1 MKKIIS
7 SLLLASVLTGV
18 IGGCAAQPQNTNVTV
33 KGEPV
38 QVNIQ
43 ELSSSASADFRA
55 QYLNTSFELLKKQI
69 GSNENVMISPASIMI
84 ALSMAEAGANGNTKT
99 QMAALWG
106 GENDPDGQLSYAA
119 DIYKRLNN
127 STGVTMHAADSAW
140 LNEQIMKGHTNSEYI
155 DFVKKYYNSEV
166 NSLAFDDNAVNKMN
180 KWVSDNTNNMIDRII
195 ESLEPSSAMVLM
207 NAIAFE
213 GKWAE
218 AYEDHQVQEGV
229 FNGAN
234 GQEQKTNLLF
244 ETSSSYLEN
253 DIAEG
258 FIKYYEGGQY
268 AYVVMLPKDKTQ
280 SADDM
285 LKNFTGD
292 MFDEFVKSETHQYD
306 VYTKLP
312 EFKYDYETALVDT
325 LKELGMTDAFASN
338 ADFTGIATFDDDT
351 YLYINKV
358 IHKTHIEL
366 DRNGTKA
373 AAVTAVM
380 IDAAGAIL
388 DEKESKEVF
397 CDRPFAYAIVDMTD
411 NTPVFIGT
419 VNNI

>member
-218 AYEDHQVQEGV
+218 AYEDHQVSEGV
-229 FNGAN
+229 FKSASGE
-234 GQEQKTNLLF
+234 EQKVNMLNEMSF
-244 ETSSSYLEN
+244 SYLEN
-253 DIAEG
+253 DLATG
-258 FIKYYEGGQY
+258 FVKYYEGGQY
-268 AYVVMLPKDKTQ
+268 AYVVMLPKDENQ

-285 LKNFTGD
+285 LKDFTGD
-292 MFDEFVKSETHQYD
+292 KFDEFVNSETHEYD
-306 VYTKLP
+306 VRTKLP
-312 EFKYDYETALVDT
+312 EFNYDYETSLVDT
-325 LKELGMTDAFASN
+325 LKELGVTNAFDSR

-380 IDAAGAIL
+380 IDAAGAVMN
-388 DEKESKEVF
+388 DKETKEVY

>member
-18 IGGCAAQPQNTNVTV
+18 IGGCTAQPQNTNVTV

-43 ELSSSASADFRA
+43 ELNNSASADFRA

-69 GSNENVMISPASIMI
+69 GSNQNVMISPASIMI
-84 ALSMAEAGANGNTKT
+84 ALSMAEAGAKGDTKT

-119 DIYKRLNN
+119 DIYKRLNSSN
-127 STGVTMHAADSAW
+127 GVTMHAADSMW
-140 LNEQIMKGHTNSEYI
+140 LNEKIMNGHTNSEYV

-218 AYEDHQVQEGV
+218 AYEDHQVSEGV
-229 FNGAN
+229 FKSASGE
-234 GQEQKTNLLF
+234 EQKVNMLNEMSF
-244 ETSSSYLEN
+244 SYLEN
-253 DIAEG
+253 DLATG
-258 FIKYYEGGQY
+258 FVKYYEGGQY
-268 AYVVMLPKDKTQ
+268 AYVVMLPKDENQ

-285 LKNFTGD
+285 LKDFTGD
-292 MFDEFVKSETHQYD
+292 KFDEFVNSETHEYD
-306 VYTKLP
+306 VRTKLP
-312 EFKYDYETALVDT
+312 EFNYDYETSLVDT

-380 IDAAGAIL
+380 IDAAGAVMN
-388 DEKESKEVF
+388 DKETKEVY

>member
-18 IGGCAAQPQNTNVTV
+18 IGGCTAQPQNTNVTV

-43 ELSSSASADFRA
+43 ELSNSASADFRA
-55 QYLNTSFELLKKQI
+55 QYLNTSFDLLKKQI

-84 ALSMAEAGANGNTKT
+84 ALSMAEAGAKGDTKT

-106 GENDPDGQLSYAA
+106 GENDPNGQLSYAA
-119 DIYKRLNN
+119 DIYKRLNS

-218 AYEDHQVQEGV
+218 AYEDHQVSEGV
-229 FNGAN
+229 FKSASGE
-234 GQEQKTNLLF
+234 EQKVNMLNEMSF
-244 ETSSSYLEN
+244 SYLEN
-253 DIAEG
+253 DLATG
-258 FIKYYEGGQY
+258 FVKYYEGGQY
-268 AYVVMLPKDKTQ
+268 AYVVMLPKDENQ

-285 LKNFTGD
+285 LKDFTGD
-292 MFDEFVKSETHQYD
+292 KFDEFVNSETHEYD
-306 VYTKLP
+306 VRTKLP
-312 EFKYDYETALVDT
+312 EFNYDYETSLVDT
-325 LKELGMTDAFASN
+325 LKELGVTNAFDSR

-380 IDAAGAIL
+380 IDAAGAVMN
-388 DEKESKEVF
+388 DKETKEVY

>member
-18 IGGCAAQPQNTNVTV
+18 IGGCTAQPQNTNVTV

-43 ELSSSASADFRA
+43 ELSNSASADFRA

-69 GSNENVMISPASIMI
+69 GSNQNVMISPASIML

-127 STGVTMHAADSAW
+127 SNGVTMHAADSMW
-140 LNEQIMKGHTNSEYI
+140 LNEKIMNGHTNSEYV

-218 AYEDHQVQEGV
+218 AYEDHQVSEGV
-229 FNGAN
+229 FKSASGE
-234 GQEQKTNLLF
+234 EQKVNMLNEMSF
-244 ETSSSYLEN
+244 SYLEN
-253 DIAEG
+253 DLATG
-258 FIKYYEGGQY
+258 FVKYYEGGQY
-268 AYVVMLPKDKTQ
+268 AYVVMLPKDENQ

-285 LKNFTGD
+285 LKDFTGD
-292 MFDEFVKSETHQYD
+292 KFDEFVNSETHEYD
-306 VYTKLP
+306 VRTKLP

-380 IDAAGAIL
+380 IDAAGAVMN
-388 DEKESKEVF
+388 DKETKEVY